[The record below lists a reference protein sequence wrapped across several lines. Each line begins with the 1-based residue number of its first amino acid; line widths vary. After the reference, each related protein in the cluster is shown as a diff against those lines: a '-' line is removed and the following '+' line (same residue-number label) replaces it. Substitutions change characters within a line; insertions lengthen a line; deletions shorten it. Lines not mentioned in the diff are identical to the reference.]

1 MQNRT
6 LKEMNVMKGKLLKGL
21 HQKKQQFQKA
31 VPEEKRKLLFQL
43 LGASIAGITVLVL
56 LYYVLIGSKHIT
68 TDNAYVAGDIAQISA
83 AVAGTIKEVH
93 CKDTDVVKA
102 GDVLVT
108 IDDTDAKLA
117 FIRAQAELDKAQTDC
132 ERAKID
138 YERRLALVKTGSVS
152 AEEITNAKNAFSATK
167 AVFQAAEAVFKQA
180 QVDLARTIVRSPVD
194 GVVAKRQVQL
204 GQRVQ
209 PGFMLL
215 SVVPSLELYVNAN
228 FKEVQLRKVKVG
240 QPVKLMADFYGSS
253 VKYHGK
259 VAGIAG
265 GTGAA
270 FAVIPAQN
278 ATGNWIKVVQ
288 RLPVRIELDPEELKK
303 HPLQVGLSMLVD
315 IDVSD

>member
-1 MQNRT
+1 
-6 LKEMNVMKGKLLKGL
+6 MKDDLIKQIKQKQLWLM
-21 HQKKQQFQKA
+21 QKKQQFQKA
-31 VPEEKRKLLFQL
+31 GPEEKRKLLFQL
-43 LGASIAGITVLVL
+43 LGAFVAAIALLVL
-56 LYYVLIGSKHIT
+56 LYYVFIGSKHIT

-83 AVAGTIKEVH
+83 SVAGTIKEVH
-93 CKDTDVVKA
+93 RKDTDVVKA
-102 GDVLVT
+102 GDILVT

-117 FIRAQAELDKAQTDC
+117 LIRAKAELDKAQTDFD
-132 ERAKID
+132 RAKID
-138 YERRLALVKTGSVS
+138 YERRTSLAKTGSVS
-152 AEEITNAKNAFSATK
+152 AEEITNAKNAFNAAKSISE
-167 AVFQAAEAVFKQA
+167 AAEAVFNQA

-194 GVVAKRQVQL
+194 GIVAKRQVQL

-240 QPVKLMADFYGSS
+240 QPVKLTADFYGSS

-288 RLPVRIELDPEELKK
+288 RLPVRIELDSEELKK